1 MHSNTDTCRYLY
13 CDDVS
18 LEADIVLP
26 TIDAAQKYIMPHLE
40 QVCVEYLVT
49 NVDASNACLLLN
61 RSRILKAP
69 ELTQRCLDVID
80 FKTEESLQSDS
91 FTAIDYQTLKQIL
104 DRDTLCAEETVVFAA
119 ASRWAEAECSRQG
132 RYVDPQQRREV
143 LGDALYLLRVP
154 TMTEKEFAEIA
165 VESGLL
171 SKEEI
176 IDIFLFFDAENKPAL
191 QFPTIHRRG
200 TYLTCSR
207 FNRQNTHWGFDI
219 AKRNSIRFSV
229 DKAIF
234 VTGFGQYG
242 ANVAAEYNVD
252 MALTLKKGKENVV
265 LSQKKYK
272 MSVDG
277 SSNTTRV
284 LFDWPVRIEAG
295 TLYTASFDVDYN
307 GEGHHGESGMSHVRC
322 HDINFNFM
330 HNSADNNFTI
340 VASGQIPE
348 IIFYR
353 WPQASHVLTINLSHL
368 MSLATSWHIYNIAI
382 LIAHEDLRIFIVLQT
397 FIGWITV
404 FWVLK

>member
-1 MHSNTDTCRYLY
+1 MLACLGEEKNNVVQQIDCTATLFLPDTCRYLY

-18 LEADIVLP
+18 LEADTVLP
-26 TIDAAQKYIMPHLE
+26 TIDAAKKYIMPHLE

-61 RSRILKAP
+61 RSRILEAP
-69 ELTQRCLDVID
+69 ELMQRCLDVID

-91 FTAIDYQTLKQIL
+91 FTDIDYQTLEQIL
-104 DRDTLCAEETVVFAA
+104 CRNTLCAKETVVFAA
-119 ASRWAEAECSRQG
+119 ALRWAEAECNRQG
-132 RYVDPQQRREV
+132 RDIDPQQRREV
-143 LGDALYLLRVP
+143 IGGALYLLRVP

-191 QFPTIHRRG
+191 QFPTIPRRG

-207 FNRQNTHWGFDI
+207 FNRQNTHWSFDI
-219 AKRNSIRFSV
+219 AKSNSIRFSV
-229 DKAIF
+229 DKAI
-234 VTGFGQYG
+234 VVIGFGQYG

-252 MALTLKKGKENVV
+252 MALKLKKEV
-265 LSQKKYK
+265 LHQKKYK

-284 LFDWPVRIEAG
+284 LFDEPVPIEAG

-307 GEGHHGESGMSHVRC
+307 GEGYHGESGMSHVRC
-322 HDINFNFM
+322 HDINFSFV
-330 HNSADNNFTI
+330 HNSADNNFTV
-340 VASGQIPE
+340 VARGQIPE

-353 WPQASHVLTINLSHL
+353 WPQAI
-368 MSLATSWHIYNIAI
+368 
-382 LIAHEDLRIFIVLQT
+382 
-397 FIGWITV
+397 
-404 FWVLK
+404 